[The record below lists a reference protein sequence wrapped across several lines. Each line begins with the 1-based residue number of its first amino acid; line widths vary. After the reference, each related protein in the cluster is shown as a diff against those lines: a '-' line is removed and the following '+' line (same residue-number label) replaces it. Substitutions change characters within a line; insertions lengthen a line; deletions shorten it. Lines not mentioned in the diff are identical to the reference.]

1 MTKPFRLIE
10 DAQAPAPVVEP
21 LYDSRVIN
29 GMLKSPE
36 GWGKI
41 LDPKVNGDLE
51 TQLAGSRN
59 PVLDRKVIANKAML
73 ADRMQL
79 EPDEVESNYE
89 MHRNEFG
96 RQILKLSDGDL
107 TDEGFYS
114 AAGKLVEREENEI
127 ALIQETVDKTFP
139 AQISGQSFSE
149 FYAAREQEMKQHPGF
164 TSDKRD
170 FFRMQS
176 KEIWDRFLNFKSTHF
191 EDIKAVEGFFV
202 AQDLDQKFSPID
214 PEKKKEAE
222 RKMRGRPGKPGQAP
236 EAFEISPFPEITEG
250 PRAQAHREQVK
261 RLKDEAIA
269 TLEKLDPQARSMII
283 EIAAQNQANA
293 QKGDQQDRTYLQK
306 FMTRAGRGAKT
317 FGEELVTG
325 ASRAIKGDVFRAQEN
340 QTQGSNRADLARSL
354 EDRFRGQV
362 DPARAQGWL
371 TEGLLAAAESLP
383 QTAVAFTPPGLVLMG
398 VAAQTQMRRQF
409 NEAGV
414 TGPAAELL
422 SLVGSIPYAGIEYV
436 EANMIFAGKIP
447 GVTAVMDKLKD
458 YGKKGLL
465 KLGTQTAIRFA
476 GQSVGQLSQEIA
488 QDLVQPGVQSFA
500 SLVSEAIPEVQ
511 WMGEDGEF
519 AKIKEAIPETAAA
532 LLPLVLL
539 GTGTASMRDASIG
552 VEYIRNRRA
561 LSAAGFSPAQV
572 NELVTAAPEIVKA
585 ELQRLWSKREGVGSP
600 EQREALEQMNAE
612 QRETGLAVSGPQ
624 TLGLEAEGVDLE
636 PISDLEL
643 LRTAEGNDLNDLR
656 KTNPK
661 GLTQLAYRIGLN
673 TRTVDEVHQ
682 LRVLAGNAKA
692 ETDRKMR
699 VAEAM
704 NDDALMQEAINE
716 DKGQYFQE
724 AYDKATNSG
733 SARDET
739 SIYPDSVSPF
749 ILGETGQ
756 IIPNPDFDPA
766 TPKIPQPR
774 VAPPVDP
781 MTLGGETIDI
791 EPAEITVSD
800 PVDVSDTFKEGTS
813 QIKLTDPKTGG
824 AMEIVIHPDKAPSVL
839 SLFVPEESRGTG
851 SGKRLLAKALE
862 LYPDLQGQI
871 QNKAAA
877 VNAYKAGRRP
887 VGLPN
892 ATLEETLAI
901 IDEESSVN
909 MQTPAAQP
917 ELRLDAPAGGPDVI
931 RDEDGQPIPFY
942 HATDAQFD
950 RFEKTSDI
958 GFHFGTKEQAGY
970 KKRSRLIEAR
980 LNIRNPLRLPD
991 HSWGDAGQMRSAL
1004 AKVGIKSPELDALA
1018 DEFAKEEK
1026 ADNWRS
1032 PKARELTKAA
1042 LAEGKRLIQE
1052 AGFDAVVYKNEV
1064 EGQGDSFIVFS
1075 DDQIIR
1081 LTPEEQTDAEY
1092 QRAVDSG
1099 DVETQQRLVD
1109 EAGEAAGL
1117 TRYNHGTTRQ
1127 FDSFKLPDPK
1137 QTTVARMG
1145 PGIYGAVPS
1154 DTQTAKVYSTG
1165 EGGRVLPLFISTKGF
1180 LENGEMTEAQFEA
1193 ALSVLDPSE
1202 ILADG
1207 NQASVFIDRERAGDE
1222 RTLNSLWGLFQTL
1235 GGDKWYEAMAAAGIK
1250 GAVHTSAG
1258 IKNGEVVVFDL
1269 SLIQSAEPVVRD
1281 ASGNVIPLSQ
1291 RFGQAQP
1298 DPQTQAEA
1306 SPKYGVT
1313 RSEEGDFIVTAPDG
1327 TEIGRT
1333 STGWAAARLMD
1344 EHKAQTAAEEFE
1356 VGSVDANDRA
1366 GTFANQWTPN
1376 QPNSARAQMT
1386 PTPEAA
1392 RRPVSNAPQV
1402 IKAFEKIMKAI
1413 GEQGRGLFRVGRGK
1427 SLKTSALGFYHPS
1440 YGIIRL
1446 RTANDIEVAAHEVA
1460 HFLDDMLW
1468 AFRDAAGNFKQGSI
1482 TGPNSSHW
1490 QTTVGPAEAKELFNL
1505 GKALYGDR
1513 VAAGSYWNEGFSE
1526 FIRLFMTDP
1535 DLGQKLAPKFYD
1547 WFQTD
1552 VLGKNPELREA
1563 VLEGQRLGVQF
1574 YSQGALARM
1583 RAGIAEVPG
1592 LTEAIKETAEEFL
1605 ANARKN
1611 WLDTTHGLQE
1621 IVKAANIQRAKRGRD
1636 PVADNI
1642 NPALTAS
1649 ARALTAD
1656 STVAHMAEEGM
1667 LDFAGNKTGE
1677 SLAAAFAV
1685 ARQGGTGDDFV
1696 LYLWANRAI
1705 RLWRDPK
1712 HGPRNPGITL
1722 ADANFVKGTLENHH
1736 FSKAAQM
1743 VYDWNDGVLEYAA
1756 QASPEFRDIVETIR
1770 DADPG
1775 AYIPLYREFGAL
1787 DAAYAGKANAGGGAL
1802 IQRLRGS
1809 GRRIKNPV
1817 ESMLVHAK
1825 NIVLKANQKHVVD
1838 QIFKIVDT
1846 TPGIGLL
1853 VQKVDIGQV
1862 KTRVPQWQ
1870 IFEGLKKK
1878 LMNAKTRDIQTRLK
1892 ELQDDITAGAFTK
1905 EEADAR
1911 YAALKQEFKDYDPA
1925 ETVDPIEAMIW
1936 QEGAFDFFI
1945 PNERPKQNEWPLFPR
1960 KNKQTGKT
1968 DWYEMRPDVFDAL
1981 RGMDGFRFGKALDLI
1996 VGLPAR
2002 MTRLGTTGLRASFS
2016 LITNPL
2022 RDFRTL
2028 HVNSQASANSVQL
2041 FGLWLSSMKDSL
2053 MLSISRPDLA
2063 SEWGR
2068 TIDRLGI
2075 RMANMLHQ
2083 DSRPLARAGRR
2094 IKNGKKFKT
2103 LDIRDHF
2110 DLLREL
2116 LQFPETAA
2124 RMAEVKAVAK
2134 DMGWNPSQPLTPAI
2148 AHRLTLA
2155 GKQVTTDF
2163 TSAGRMARVY
2173 NSAVPF
2179 FNAGIQGPRANIRAL
2194 RRDPIKFMARGLQG
2208 TALAL
2213 SLWWMNKDEEWWID
2227 MDDNE
2232 RYLWTFI
2239 PIPGTDELLRLP
2251 RAFEVDGLFMASAV
2265 AMADAAYQ
2273 QDPAMMT
2280 GWFGEF
2286 FQNITQLQMADG
2298 VPVPPMPVLAE
2309 LALEQAANRN
2319 FFFDSPLVPE
2329 SERGDFAEEQY
2340 SAFTTNAAIQVGQIF
2355 GISPR
2360 RFEHAVGAVF
2370 GPVGK
2375 DVLALTGRGGKAP
2388 FPLSQDDFELADTF
2402 VLGVLFQRGGQVARS
2417 SKSIDALYDAA
2428 GHARKVQ
2435 RRDRENESD
2444 DHREMRLMLD
2454 DATKVQ
2460 ATISL
2465 LEREAGSQEERRRLR
2480 GLRVAVARSA
2490 VRMAK
2495 SGEINRDLAL
2505 RISDAALREADS
2517 MQEEE

>member
-1 MTKPFRLIE
+1 MTTPFRLIE
-10 DAQAPAPVVEP
+10 DAQAPAPTVKP

-29 GMLKSPE
+29 GMIKSPE

-51 TQLAGSRN
+51 TQLAGSLN

-79 EPDEVESNYE
+79 EPEEVEDNYE

-107 TDEGFYS
+107 SDEGFYS

-139 AQISGQSFSE
+139 AQVSGQSFAE
-149 FYAAREQEMKQHPGF
+149 FYAAREEEMKQHPGF

-176 KEIWDRFLNFKSTHF
+176 KEIWDKFLNFKSTHF
-191 EDIKAVEGFFV
+191 EDIKTVEGFFV
-202 AQDLDQKFSPID
+202 AQDMDQKFSPID
-214 PEKKKEAE
+214 PENKKEAE
-222 RKMRGRPGKPGQAP
+222 GKMRGRPGKPGQAP
-236 EAFEISPFPEITEG
+236 EDFEISPFPEITEG
-250 PRAQAHREQVK
+250 PRAQAHREQV
-261 RLKDEAIA
+261 RQLKDAAIA

-293 QKGDQQDRTYLQK
+293 QKGEGQDRTYLQK

-414 TGPAAELL
+414 SGPAAEFL
-422 SLVGSIPYAGIEYV
+422 SLVGAVPYAGIEYV

-465 KLGTQTAIRFA
+465 KFGVQTGVRFA
-476 GQSVGQLSQEIA
+476 GQAAGQLGQELA

-519 AKIKEAIPETAAA
+519 AKMKEAIPETAAA

-539 GTGTASMRDASIG
+539 GTATASMRDASIG
-552 VEYIRNRRA
+552 VEYIRNRKA
-561 LSAAGFSPAQV
+561 LTAAGFSPAQV
-572 NELVTAAPEIVKA
+572 NELVTASPEIVKA
-585 ELQRLWSKREGVGSP
+585 ELQRLWSKRAGVGSP
-600 EQREALEQMNAE
+600 EQKEALEQMNAE

-624 TLGLEAEGVDLE
+624 AQELETEVL
-636 PISDLEL
+636 SDLDL
-643 LRTAEGNDLNDLR
+643 LRTAEGNDLNELR
-656 KTNPK
+656 KVNPM

-673 TRTVDEVHQ
+673 TRTVDEVYQ

-692 ETDRKMR
+692 ETSRKLR

-716 DKGQYFQE
+716 DKGQLFQE

-733 SARDET
+733 TAKDEAG
-739 SIYPDSVSPF
+739 IYPDSISPF
-749 ILGETGQ
+749 MLGETGQ
-756 IIPNPDFDPA
+756 VIPNPDFDPA

-791 EPAEITVSD
+791 DPAEGMG
-800 PVDVSDTFKEGTS
+800 P
-813 QIKLTDPKTGG
+813 
-824 AMEIVIHPDKAPSVL
+824 
-839 SLFVPEESRGTG
+839 R
-851 SGKRLLAKALE
+851 RL
-862 LYPDLQGQI
+862 
-871 QNKAAA
+871 N
-877 VNAYKAGRRP
+877 
-887 VGLPN
+887 
-892 ATLEETLAI
+892 
-901 IDEESSVN
+901 
-909 MQTPAAQP
+909 
-917 ELRLDAPAGGPDVI
+917 APAKT
-931 RDEDGQPIPFY
+931 FF

-950 RFEKTSDI
+950 RFEKTRDL

-970 KKRSRLIEAR
+970 KKRGRVIEAS
-980 LNIRNPLRLPD
+980 LDIRNPLRLPD
-991 HSWGDAGQMRSAL
+991 NSWDDAGTLQSAL
-1004 AKVGIKSPELDALA
+1004 AAAGIQSPKLDSIAE
-1018 DEFAKEEK
+1018 EFRKEAE

-1032 PKARELTKAA
+1032 PKARELTAQA
-1042 LAEGKRLIQE
+1042 MEEGRRLIQE
-1052 AGFDAVVYKNEV
+1052 KGFDSVVYANKV
-1064 EGQGDSFIVFS
+1064 EGEGDSFIVFS

-1081 LTPEEQTDAEY
+1081 TAPAGE
-1092 QRAVDSG
+1092 DSG
-1099 DVETQQRLVD
+1099 ITVFHGGSAAKVSLDGSEFFTDSKKDASAYAEMKALEELVDTNEDLAEIVSDVMAESGAESVQDLSPQQIHDIIEANGIDVDASSAMGKVHETKLRLGKVADLTVFGSEVGNVARKWDELHEAGWVD
-1109 EAGEAAGL
+1109 EAWSDLDEEVQFEIEQDFKDQAIYRLFEKEGIYQKAFERG
-1117 TRYNHGTTRQ
+1117 
-1127 FDSFKLPDPK
+1127 FDSIKFLDQNTSGTGTHNSYLIKSPE
-1137 QTTVARMG
+1137 QMG
-1145 PGIYGAVPS
+1145 
-1154 DTQTAKVYSTG
+1154 
-1165 EGGRVLPLFISTKGF
+1165 
-1180 LENGEMTEAQFEA
+1180 
-1193 ALSVLDPSE
+1193 
-1202 ILADG
+1202 
-1207 NQASVFIDRERAGDE
+1207 ERPA
-1222 RTLNSLWGLFQTL
+1222 
-1235 GGDKWYEAMAAAGIK
+1235 
-1250 GAVHTSAG
+1250 
-1258 IKNGEVVVFDL
+1258 
-1269 SLIQSAEPVVRD
+1269 
-1281 ASGNVIPLSQ
+1281 
-1291 RFGQAQP
+1291 AQP
-1298 DPQTQAEA
+1298 DVIRDENGQPIPFYHSSDAEFDAFDIEQSKGANRGLIFFSKKPRGYGKNVKKVYLRGTLREVGSRGTDRKKNAAGDWVFDDGALAKETVSIDGDTVFVGDPSQIIPAEEVPIPARKTQAEA
-1306 SPKYGVT
+1306 SPKYGVA

-1344 EHKAQTAAEEFE
+1344 EHKAQSAADEFE

-1376 QPNSARAQMT
+1376 QPNSARAQMA

-1413 GEQGRGLFRVGRGK
+1413 GEEGRGLFRVGRGK

-1468 AFRDAAGNFKQGSI
+1468 ARRDAAGNFKKGSI
-1482 TGPNSSHW
+1482 IGANSSHW
-1490 QTTVGPAEAKELFNL
+1490 QTTVGPVEAQELWNL

-1513 VAAGSYWNEGFSE
+1513 TAAGSYWNEGFSE

-1535 DLGQKLAPKFYD
+1535 DQAQKLAPKFYD

-1552 VLGKNPELREA
+1552 VLEKNPELRKA

-1583 RAGIAEVPG
+1583 RAGIAEAPG
-1592 LTEAIKETAEEFL
+1592 LTQAIKETAEEFL

-1621 IVKAANIQRAKRGRD
+1621 IVKAANVQRAKRGRD

-1677 SLAAAFAV
+1677 SLAAAFAI

-1722 ADANFVKGTLENHH
+1722 ADANFVKGTLENPH
-1736 FSKAAQM
+1736 FAIAAQK

-1787 DAAYAGKANAGGGAL
+1787 DAAYAGKASAGGGAL

-1862 KTRVPQWQ
+1862 KVRVPQWQ

-1878 LMNAKTRDIQTRLK
+1878 LQKAKSRDIQTRLK
-1892 ELQDDITAGAFTK
+1892 ELQDDIKAGAFTK

-1911 YAALKQEFKDYDPA
+1911 YEALKKEFNEYDPA

-1945 PNERPKQNEWPLFPR
+1945 PNERPKENEWPLFPR

-1981 RGMDGFRFGKALDLI
+1981 RGMDGFRFGKSLDLI
-1996 VGLPAR
+1996 IGLPAR

-2016 LITNPL
+2016 LVTNPL

-2028 HVNSQASANSVQL
+2028 HVNSQASANSIQL

-2063 SEWGR
+2063 SEWGQ

-2134 DMGWNPSQPLTPAI
+2134 DIGWNPSQPLTPAI
-2148 AHRLTLA
+2148 AARLTLA

-2265 AMADAAYQ
+2265 ALADSAYQ

-2319 FFFDSPLVPE
+2319 FFFDSPIVPR
-2329 SERGDFAEEQY
+2329 SETDDFAEEQF
-2340 SAFTTNAAIQVGQIF
+2340 SAYTTNAAIQVGQIL

-2428 GHARKVQ
+2428 DHARKVQ

-2444 DHREMRLMLD
+2444 AHREMRLMLA

-2490 VRMAK
+2490 VRMAN